1 MKPYPRSLAAIAI
14 CCLMTWIGTTA
25 TPGQSDTKDVGS
37 SVNMILIQGGTY
49 EMGDVFGDGGDNE
62 RPTLRVTLSDYFLS
76 ADEVTVGEF
85 KAFVK
90 ETGYKTSAEAP
101 IDDEKKSELM
111 KRATSGELTPDEMRS
126 LKAEFLRLGGTGFWD
141 AQKRQWVGYESDI
154 HWKNPGFEQ
163 ADSHPVQAVSPD
175 DAMNYCNWL
184 STRHGL
190 PIAYNLESGQLL
202 DANGMPT
209 EDITKVR
216 GFRLPTE
223 AEWEYA
229 ARQCGQLV
237 RFGNGKN
244 TACAAEINF
253 RADAGDYDYLVPGE
267 YRMGTTPVGSFPAN
281 SLGLFDMSGNAWE
294 WTADA
299 MEYAGE
305 PQTDPCDV
313 DGVHVLRGGRWGGD
327 ASEARVFSRSFWP
340 RNDRCNNSGF
350 RIAQSAD

>member
-1 MKPYPRSLAAIAI
+1 MKWYQKSLAAIGI
-14 CCLMTWIGTTA
+14 RCLMPLMVTTA
-25 TPGQSDTKDVGS
+25 TAGPSDTQDVGS
-37 SVNMILIQGGTY
+37 CVNMILVQGGTY
-49 EMGDVFGDGGDNE
+49 EMGDVLGDGNDNE
-62 RPTLRVTLSDYFLS
+62 RPTHRVTLSDYFI
-76 ADEVTVGEF
+76 ATHEVTVGEF

-90 ETGYKTSAEAP
+90 ETGYRTSAEAP

-111 KRATSGELTPDEMRS
+111 KRATSGELAPDEMKL
-126 LKAEFLRLGGTGFWD
+126 LKSEFLLLAGTGFWD
-141 AQKRQWVGYESDI
+141 PEKRHWLGYETDI

-163 ADSHPVQAVSPD
+163 SDSHPVQAVSPD

-184 STRHGL
+184 STKHGF
-190 PIAYNLESGQLL
+190 PIAYNLETGRLL
-202 DANGMPT
+202 DAGGEPT
-209 EDITKVR
+209 EDITQVR

-229 ARQCGQLV
+229 ARQRGQSI

-244 TACAAEINF
+244 TACGSEINF
-253 RADAGDYDYLVPGE
+253 RADAGDYDYLVLGE

-299 MEYAGE
+299 IEFADA
-305 PQTDPCDV
+305 PQTNPCDV
-313 DGVHVLRGGRWGGD
+313 DGVHTLRGGRWGGD
-327 ASEARVFSRSFWP
+327 AFEARVFHRSFWP

-350 RIAQSAD
+350 RIARSAN